1 MNNQGVTYAELHH
14 VKGSKRQQVQ
24 PKGTKSSISVT
35 EEEIAYAELN
45 LQNASRALQ
54 GNGKKSPC
62 KGKTFNTHTVYLE
75 DYNSRYRFGVH
86 VFMWDSMC
94 ILGSVCK
101 FSKLLFLYILSQCF
115 HFSFYYLSSCPE
127 KLIAG
132 ILGIICL
139 VLMSTVVIL
148 AVNSAHHCGR
158 CPEEWVTYCNNC
170 YYISTEKKPWN
181 ESLMSCASKNSNLL
195 SVDNEEDVVRFQM
208 LPEFIKSL
216 SVNIIFV
223 ELIHIFVNI
232 FFVACGFGIQETIVY
247 TNVKASRILFSIS
260 VRQVKYLKLVLTHG
274 GLETTTRVMVLLSSA
289 IRGKLNH

>member
-14 VKGSKRQQVQ
+14 AKGSKRQQVQ
-24 PKGTKSSISVT
+24 PKGMKSSISVT

-45 LQNASRALQ
+45 LQNASRVLQ

-62 KGKTFNTHTVYLE
+62 K
-75 DYNSRYRFGVH
+75 
-86 VFMWDSMC
+86 
-94 ILGSVCK
+94 
-101 FSKLLFLYILSQCF
+101 
-115 HFSFYYLSSCPE
+115 E

-148 AVNSAHHCGR
+148 AVNPGTDTPEQNNSSLETRIQKAHHCGH

-170 YYISTEKKPWN
+170 YYISTEKKTWN
-181 ESLMSCASKNSNLL
+181 ESLMSCASENSNLL

-216 SVNIIFV
+216 SVNIVFV

-232 FFVACGFGIQETIVY
+232 CTLFVLKSVYSLGMIFYVYFYIV
-247 TNVKASRILFSIS
+247 TAHLIISSSCFS
-260 VRQVKYLKLVLTHG
+260 
-274 GLETTTRVMVLLSSA
+274 
-289 IRGKLNH
+289 

>member
-1 MNNQGVTYAELHH
+1 MNNQGVTYVELHH
-14 VKGSKRQQVQ
+14 AEGSKRQQVQ
-24 PKGTKSSISVT
+24 PKGMKCSISVT

-54 GNGKKSPC
+54 GNGKNSPC
-62 KGKTFNTHTVYLE
+62 K
-75 DYNSRYRFGVH
+75 
-86 VFMWDSMC
+86 
-94 ILGSVCK
+94 
-101 FSKLLFLYILSQCF
+101 
-115 HFSFYYLSSCPE
+115 E

-148 AVNSAHHCGR
+148 AVNPGTDTPEQNNSTPETRIQKAHHCGR
-158 CPEEWVTYCNNC
+158 CPKEWVTYCNNC

-232 FFVACGFGIQETIVY
+232 CRLFALKSVY
-247 TNVKASRILFSIS
+247 TLSIYIMEYFCLILDFFSMESCSMHFYVCLPSLSYDICKALYYCICL
-260 VRQVKYLKLVLTHG
+260 
-274 GLETTTRVMVLLSSA
+274 
-289 IRGKLNH
+289 

>member
-14 VKGSKRQQVQ
+14 AKGSKRQQVQ

-62 KGKTFNTHTVYLE
+62 K
-75 DYNSRYRFGVH
+75 
-86 VFMWDSMC
+86 
-94 ILGSVCK
+94 
-101 FSKLLFLYILSQCF
+101 
-115 HFSFYYLSSCPE
+115 E

-148 AVNSAHHCGR
+148 AVNPGTDTPEQNNSSLETRIQKAHHCGR

-195 SVDNEEDVVRFQM
+195 SVDNEEDVYLLNLFIPTSWIRGCHRSNKNSSVWSRGSTVSSKVFMADM
-208 LPEFIKSL
+208 LPGLAWDRAAPQSTGEDRSQA
-216 SVNIIFV
+216 VT
-223 ELIHIFVNI
+223 
-232 FFVACGFGIQETIVY
+232 GRQEEPTP
-247 TNVKASRILFSIS
+247 
-260 VRQVKYLKLVLTHG
+260 
-274 GLETTTRVMVLLSSA
+274 EC
-289 IRGKLNH
+289 

>member
-1 MNNQGVTYAELHH
+1 MNNQGVTYVELHH
-14 VKGSKRQQVQ
+14 AEGSKRQQVQ
-24 PKGTKSSISVT
+24 PKGMKCSISVT

-54 GNGKKSPC
+54 GN
-62 KGKTFNTHTVYLE
+62 
-75 DYNSRYRFGVH
+75 DYNSRYRFGVP
-86 VFMWDSMC
+86 
-94 ILGSVCK
+94 
-101 FSKLLFLYILSQCF
+101 
-115 HFSFYYLSSCPE
+115 SFY

-148 AVNSAHHCGR
+148 AVNPGQITLIVLGTDTPEQNNSTPETRIQKAHHCGR
-158 CPEEWVTYCNNC
+158 CPKEWVTYCNNC

-232 FFVACGFGIQETIVY
+232 CRLFALKSVYSLGMIFYLYFYIV
-247 TNVKASRILFSIS
+247 TAHLIISSSCFS
-260 VRQVKYLKLVLTHG
+260 
-274 GLETTTRVMVLLSSA
+274 
-289 IRGKLNH
+289 

>member
-14 VKGSKRQQVQ
+14 AKGSKRQQVQ
-24 PKGTKSSISVT
+24 PKGMKSSISVT

-45 LQNASRALQ
+45 LQNASRVLQ

-62 KGKTFNTHTVYLE
+62 K
-75 DYNSRYRFGVH
+75 
-86 VFMWDSMC
+86 
-94 ILGSVCK
+94 
-101 FSKLLFLYILSQCF
+101 
-115 HFSFYYLSSCPE
+115 E

-148 AVNSAHHCGR
+148 AVNPGTDTPEQNNSSLETRIQKAHHCGH

-170 YYISTEKKPWN
+170 YYISTEKKTWN
-181 ESLMSCASKNSNLL
+181 ESLMSCASENSNLL

-216 SVNIIFV
+216 SVNIVFV

-232 FFVACGFGIQETIVY
+232 CTLFVLKSEG
-247 TNVKASRILFSIS
+247 
-260 VRQVKYLKLVLTHG
+260 KYLIAQIEHKLVR
-274 GLETTTRVMVLLSSA
+274 TTQLQVRS
-289 IRGKLNH
+289 